1 MEIDGRII
9 RQMILYSL
17 IVLIVPMILFPILL
31 GSDIMKSSLM
41 KASFAFAM
49 IEFVFYGFCV
59 YFFNKETNLTKL
71 LLSAALCV
79 VGRYFMGA
87 VLGLLI
93 AAMYAMSVGIALSFG
108 TVSFWPAV
116 VLHILATP
124 FILKPLFV
132 GQKEV
137 NRSEPQ
143 PLKETTPERT
153 PMTGTTSFVA
163 SAETHQ
169 KEQHHVMT
177 DYSDFHAHKSKQ
189 KSKQTRLQYEDGFL
203 KAVNYIGENGA
214 VLMAAVVDNE
224 GLLLSSY
231 QRAMYEAENVAPL
244 VLPIIE
250 QNKITLHKM
259 KLNVPEKTDLTF
271 ENQRLVIAA
280 EKYYTL
286 VIIAERSMDDVLNI
300 RINQALE
307 MIRIYTAERYSEK
320 LIGNAERIYV

>member
-9 RQMILYSL
+9 RQMMLFTL

-31 GSDIMKSSLM
+31 GTKIMQSSLM
-41 KASFAFAM
+41 NASFTFTM
-49 IEFVFYGFCV
+49 FEFVFYGFSV
-59 YFFNKETNLTKL
+59 YFFNQKTNLLRL
-71 LLSAALCV
+71 LMNAALCLI
-79 VGRYFMGA
+79 GRYFMGA
-87 VLGLLI
+87 VLGFLI
-93 AAMYAMSVGIALSFG
+93 AAMYAMNVGIALSFG
-108 TVSFWPAV
+108 TISFWPAV
-116 VLHILATP
+116 VLHVLATP

-137 NRSEPQ
+137 NRSSAQQLQES
-143 PLKETTPERT
+143 TSERT
-153 PMTGTTSFVA
+153 PIAGTTSFVA
-163 SAETHQ
+163 STEGRHQ
-169 KEQHHVMT
+169 KEQPKIDT
-177 DYSDFHAHKSKQ
+177 DYSDFHAHKLKQ
-189 KSKQTRLQYEDGFL
+189 PKSKYEDGFL
-203 KAVNYIGENGA
+203 KAVNYIGENGT

-231 QRAMYEAENVAPL
+231 QRAMFETEDVAPL

-259 KLNVPEKTDLTF
+259 KLAVPEKTDMTF
-271 ENQRLVIAA
+271 ENQRLVIAT

-286 VIIAERSMDDVLNI
+286 VIISERSMDDVLNI

>member
-9 RQMILYSL
+9 RQMMLFTL
-17 IVLIVPMILFPILL
+17 IVLIVPMILFPVLL
-31 GSDIMKSSLM
+31 GTKIMQSSLM
-41 KASFAFAM
+41 NASFTFTM
-49 IEFVFYGFCV
+49 FEFVFYGFSV
-59 YFFNKETNLTKL
+59 YFFNKKTNLQRL
-71 LLSAALCV
+71 VLNAALCL

-87 VLGLLI
+87 ILGLLI
-93 AAMYAMSVGIALSFG
+93 AAMYAMNIRIALSFG
-108 TVSFWPAV
+108 TISFWPAV
-116 VLHILATP
+116 VLHVLATP

-137 NRSEPQ
+137 NRPVSQ
-143 PLKETTPERT
+143 PTQSLQDIEPERT

-163 SAETHQ
+163 SADGRHQ
-169 KEQHHVMT
+169 KEQPQINT
-177 DYSDFHAHKSKQ
+177 DYSDFHAHKL
-189 KSKQTRLQYEDGFL
+189 KQTKTQYEDGFL
-203 KAVNYIGENGA
+203 KAVNYIGENGT

-231 QRAMYEAENVAPL
+231 QRAMFEAEDVAPL

-250 QNKITLHKM
+250 QNKIALHKM
-259 KLNVPEKTDLTF
+259 KLSVPEKTDMTF
-271 ENQRLVIAA
+271 DNQRLVIAT

-286 VIIAERSMDDVLNI
+286 VIISERSMDDVLNI